1 MTDKGS
7 QSGMFYVKYTVISK
21 ITTKKMKSCQI
32 QDKKVKGKNVRK
44 IKSGTAKIGQ
54 HLAQFIYNKYNVQ
67 EIDYTPQ
74 IHCFHS
80 PPMYYHL

>member
-32 QDKKVKGKNVRK
+32 EDKKVKGKK
-44 IKSGTAKIGQ
+44 
-54 HLAQFIYNKYNVQ
+54 
-67 EIDYTPQ
+67 
-74 IHCFHS
+74 C
-80 PPMYYHL
+80 